1 MAESKNPLHRIEDI
15 KRKLYERGFSSELHH
30 KEGVL
35 HAVPHDVPNT
45 WEGAEGNT
53 LKSTHVS
60 IAKKFFIGAVLFFIG
75 AIFFGVYMY
84 MSGTRTVSSDNIE
97 INILGNAFTE
107 GGEELPLQIEI
118 INHNNAALELANM
131 VIEYPKGASTSAVE
145 TPDSLIRLP
154 KENIGTIPA
163 GGRVEKAKK
172 VTLYGDQNTVRNVKV
187 ILEYHPAGSN
197 AIFTK
202 EKIYPVTINS
212 SPITLSVDGPIQTT
226 SGQEITLNITATLNT
241 TLPEGDTM
249 LSVAYPNGFKFTNAV
264 PQPVFGSSVWNLNAL
279 AVGKPI
285 SIAIKGTMNG
295 QNGDEQAFHIYV
307 GTTKGMNKS
316 VVDVVYNSLLHTV
329 SLQKPFLQATILL
342 DGANLDTY
350 STSGGRMIRGQV
362 LWANNLQSTILD
374 GEVSV
379 TFSGNIFDK
388 ESVVPEEGFYDSVN
402 NRIVWNRNTTPEF
415 ATLAPGATGYLNFEF
430 TPASVI
436 GSNQTIRDP
445 QVVLDVSIKGRESTS
460 GSTISEINNFA
471 KKIVRLASDFQLV
484 ARANYASGEL
494 PPKAEKDTVY
504 TIYWTLSNS
513 INPVSQAE
521 ARAELPVYMD
531 WVGMAN
537 GSKEAVTYD
546 KLTRQ
551 IVWNIGTVRQNT
563 GFGSNNREAAFNIK
577 LRPSVSQVGS
587 VPNIIKEVT
596 LTGIDSFSN
605 SGLRSVK
612 QSLSTRLENDSNF
625 QNGDEKVIR

>member
-45 WEGAEGNT
+45 WEGSEGTT

-163 GGRVEKAKK
+163 GGRAEKAKK

-285 SIAIKGTMNG
+285 SIAIKGNMNG
-295 QNGDEQAFHIYV
+295 QNGDEQAFHVYV

-445 QVVLDVSIKGRESTS
+445 QVVLDVSIKGREATS

-484 ARANYASGEL
+484 TRANYASGEL
-494 PPKAEKDTVY
+494 PPKAEKDTIY

-612 QSLSTRLENDSNF
+612 QPLSTRLENDPSF
-625 QNGDEKVIR
+625 KNGDEKVIR

>member
-1 MAESKNPLHRIEDI
+1 MADSKNPLHRIEDI

-45 WEGAEGNT
+45 WEGAEGTT

-60 IAKKFFIGAVLFFIG
+60 IARKFFIGAVLFFIG

-84 MSGTRTVSSDNIE
+84 MNGTRTVSSDNIE

-107 GGEELPLQIEI
+107 GGDELPLQIEI
-118 INHNNAALELANM
+118 INHNNANLELANM
-131 VIEYPKGASTSAVE
+131 SIEYPKGASTSAVE

-163 GGRVEKAKK
+163 GGRIEKSKK

-212 SPITLSVDGPIQTT
+212 APITLAVDGPVQTT

-249 LSVAYPNGFKFTNAV
+249 LSVAYPNGFKFTNAN
-264 PQPVFGSSVWNLNAL
+264 PQPVFGNSVWNLNNL
-279 AVGKPI
+279 SVGKPI
-285 SIAIKGTMNG
+285 SIAVKGIMNG
-295 QNGDEQAFHIYV
+295 QNGDEQAFHVYV
-307 GTTKGMNKS
+307 GTTKGINKS
-316 VVDVVYNSLLHTV
+316 VIDVVYNSFLHTV

-362 LWANNLQSTILD
+362 LWTNNLSSTILD

-402 NRIVWNRNTTPEF
+402 NRIVWNRNTNPEF

-430 TPASVI
+430 TPTSFI
-436 GSNQTIRDP
+436 GSSQTIRDP
-445 QVVLDVSIKGRESTS
+445 QVVLDVSIKGRESVS
-460 GSTISEINNFA
+460 GSALSEISNFG
-471 KKIVRLASDFQLV
+471 KKVVRLASDFQLA

-521 ARAELPVYMD
+521 ARAELPIYMD

-537 GSKEAVTYD
+537 GSKEVVTYD

-551 IVWNIGTVRQNT
+551 IVWSIGTVSQNT
-563 GFGSNNREAAFNIK
+563 GFRSNNREAAFNIK

-612 QSLSTRLENDSNF
+612 QALSTRLENDSNF
-625 QNGDEKVIR
+625 QNGDEKVVR

>member
-45 WEGAEGNT
+45 WEGSEGNT

-264 PQPVFGSSVWNLNAL
+264 PQPVFGNSVWNLNAL

-295 QNGDEQAFHIYV
+295 QNGDEQAFHVYV

-494 PPKAEKDTVY
+494 PPKAEKDTIY